1 MAENPLI
8 PFILGLLIIF
18 GLLLMFAAG
27 QALVEA
33 TDNIWDDVV
42 WSLGQ
47 YLFGEAVI
55 FAVPIPFAGG
65 IGVGLTGGGS
75 IILVK
80 MK

>member
-8 PFILGLLIIF
+8 PFILGLLVIF
-18 GLLLMFAAG
+18 GLFLMFAAG

-33 TDNIWDDVV
+33 TDNIWDDLV
-42 WSLGQ
+42 WSLSQ
-47 YLFGEAVI
+47 YLLGEAVI